1 METETRDKLRRAVAD
16 FFEVDPGS
24 IGPAFP
30 LTARAGQGSIA
41 RAALD
46 SMIRRRVGV
55 RAKSVY
61 TASTFGEL
69 ESELAPGGRE
79 GEPPAEPVS
88 GKARQEPR
96 PPEPTATNLMSASGL
111 VACGVDMEQIDDLP
125 KAADYWED
133 AFYRASFTPAEIS
146 YCLLQESPPHH
157 FAARWCAKEALK
169 KCDAAFLTEE
179 FNRLEVANDPSGAP
193 YLLHRTDGQARRLP
207 HALSLSHTSTAA
219 VAVVVKVAL
228 PSPPP
233 ALPMSAT
240 TPPPPVVSPPRPS
253 RGPMLMLTLL
263 TMLNLGLAS
272 LALWKALG
280 R

>member
-69 ESELAPGGRE
+69 ESELAPGAAPVAIAPTPVTN
-79 GEPPAEPVS
+79 GEPV
-88 GKARQEPR
+88 
-96 PPEPTATNLMSASGL
+96 PTPSASITTAPGL

-125 KAADYWED
+125 RAADYWED

-169 KCDAAFLTEE
+169 KCDAAFLAEE
-179 FNRLEVANDPSGAP
+179 FNRIEVANDPSGAP

-207 HALSLSHTSTAA
+207 HALSLSHTTTAA

-228 PSPPP
+228 PSPLP
-233 ALPMSAT
+233 APASMP
-240 TPPPPVVSPPRPS
+240 TPPPAVAPPRPS
-253 RGPMLMLTLL
+253 RAPMLMLTLL
-263 TMLNLGLAS
+263 TMLNLGLAM